1 MVRRL
6 DAGVPLSL
14 VRSMDGV
21 LETTLS
27 VRRLQLLLLSF
38 FAASGLLL
46 VAAGVYGVVAF
57 LVGERSREFGVRLA
71 LGADRS
77 GILGLVLR
85 DGVRL
90 AIAGVAAGLLG
101 AAVLGKVLQS
111 VLYGVKALDPV
122 ILGTV
127 PVLVLLVVVA
137 ATLGPA
143 LRAAST
149 DPGTTLR
156 SE

>member
-1 MVRRL
+1 VVRRL